1 MFKQICQGSNV
12 EVQTNDLTLNDFET
26 EVMPVLE
33 VLADKTLEQARQEL
47 NEAEEIANVDKFKRE
62 IKEIRKKRQVEI
74 LEMESLEI

>member
-1 MFKQICQGSNV
+1 V